1 MAFDTRNK
9 CRICGMTCD
18 FPGQVYCRNCLAKR
32 RRQEEDETR
41 RIERELYTQHID
53 RGDDQT
59 IELSGKMGKIYAVL
73 GGIAFGAFFGW
84 IGGIIVAWL
93 VFGR

>member
-41 RIERELYTQHID
+41 RLERELHTQHVNEQEE
-53 RGDDQT
+53 QT
-59 IELSGKMGKIYAVL
+59 IVLSGKAGKVYAVI
-73 GGIAFGAFFGW
+73 GSIAFGAFLGW
-84 IGGIIVAWL
+84 IVGSIAAYL
-93 VFGR
+93 MFGR

>member
-32 RRQEEDETR
+32 RKQEADETR
-41 RIERELYTQHID
+41 RLKRELYTQNVDKEHK
-53 RGDDQT
+53 QT
-59 IELSGKMGKIYAVL
+59 IVLSGKAGKIYAIVW
-73 GGIAFGAFFGW
+73 GIIFGAFFGW
-84 IGGIIVAWL
+84 IGGALLAWL
-93 VFGR
+93 IFGR